1 MKNEVNAKLYDN
13 LLLEYDKKA
22 REVSIIKS
30 KFDLSKEDERLIDE
44 LKREMVA
51 IQRKAETLTHN

>member
-51 IQRKAETLTHN
+51 IQRKAEALTYN

>member
-44 LKREMVA
+44 LKREMVT
-51 IQRKAETLTHN
+51 IQRKAEALTYN